1 MRHLPLLSILFFS
14 VLAIEI
20 AADTYGYNSIGYV
33 LKPLLMPIL
42 MLLFWLNGAK
52 YSIKEKALFTAALT
66 FSLAGDILLMFRTK
80 ELFVFG
86 LGAFLVAHLCYIT
99 FFWGDIKKAKPGI
112 NSLLLGLLP
121 FVIFVGGFLSVLY
134 PNLMAKPEA
143 QSLVAPITAYAC
155 ILGTMGLFALL
166 RRKAVTPTGFQLV
179 FLGALIFITSDSCI
193 ALNTFVSPIPQ
204 PTLLIMATYGIA
216 QYMITLGV
224 LKSRE

>member
-1 MRHLPLLSILFFS
+1 
-14 VLAIEI
+14 
-20 AADTYGYNSIGYV
+20 
-33 LKPLLMPIL
+33 MPIL

-143 QSLVAPITAYAC
+143 QSLVVPITAYAC
-155 ILGTMGLFALL
+155 ILGTMGCLRCYAARPLL
-166 RRKAVTPTGFQLV
+166 LPGFNWY
-179 FLGALIFITSDSCI
+179 S
-193 ALNTFVSPIPQ
+193 
-204 PTLLIMATYGIA
+204 
-216 QYMITLGV
+216 
-224 LKSRE
+224 